1 MAESE
6 VATSTTTPRSWLT
19 PTVWGVALTSFL
31 SDAGHEA
38 GTAILPLFLAAIG
51 APPAALGAI
60 EGVADGLSSGAKLI
74 AGWWGDRVPRRKPVV
89 VAGYALTGLSVGLFA
104 LATSWPFVLVA
115 RAVGWLG
122 RGVRGPLRDAILAE
136 AVPPGARGRAFGFDR
151 TGDTLGAIVGPLL
164 ALALLAL
171 LGHGAPVVSTYR
183 WLFVLAMVPGILS
196 ALTFALT
203 VREEHRTI
211 DNPQGFL
218 AAFGSLPPAFRTYL
232 VGVALFG
239 AGDFAHSL
247 LTLRASQVLAPTLGA
262 ARAGQIA
269 VGLYIL
275 HNSLYAVAS
284 YPIGVLADRFN
295 PRRLLALG
303 YVLMGVMALLLMQS
317 SAALVNLA
325 SIFVLGGLAIAAEDT
340 LERTVAAQLL
350 PAALRSTGY
359 GALAAVN
366 GLGDTLSSLVVGF
379 LWTAVTPAAG
389 FAYTMVLS
397 LAGAAIVW
405 WAARDHT
412 RRRRES

>member
-1 MAESE
+1 MADSE
-6 VATSTTTPRSWLT
+6 AATKIAASRSWLT
-19 PTVWGVALTSFL
+19 PTVGGMALTSFL

-38 GTAILPLFLAAIG
+38 GTAILPLFLAAMG

-89 VAGYALTGLSVGLFA
+89 VAGYTLTGLSVGLFA
-104 LATSWPFVLVA
+104 LATSWPFVLVV
-115 RAVGWLG
+115 RAVGWVG

-136 AVPPGARGRAFGFDR
+136 AVPPGARGRAFGFER
-151 TGDTLGAIVGPLL
+151 TADTFGAIAGPLL

-171 LGHGAPVVSTYR
+171 LGHGAPVVNTYR

-203 VREEHRTI
+203 VREERRVI
-211 DNPQGFL
+211 DNPHGFL
-218 AAFGSLPPAFRTYL
+218 AAFGALPPAFRTYL

-275 HNSLYAVAS
+275 HNILYAGAS
-284 YPIGVLADRFN
+284 YPIGILADRFN

-303 YVLMGVMALLLMQS
+303 YILMGVMALLLIQS

-366 GLGDTLSSLVVGF
+366 GLGDTLSSLMVGF

-389 FAYTMVLS
+389 FAYTLLLS

-405 WAARDHT
+405 WGAHDHT
-412 RRRRES
+412 RWRRES